1 MSPSVLLLVLYPVVG
16 MAAPVVSYSLWPK
29 MLPPVPNLGADA
41 LTETEKAA
49 TARLGALL
57 SLFIYGSLMCGTLLW
72 QLFFSVVSGKAA
84 FFANTRLTSALIRG
98 YLGVSWARVSIW
110 FLAPL
115 AATGP
120 MLRRL
125 PC

>member
-72 QLFFSVVSGKAA
+72 QLFFSVDLDKAA
-84 FFANTRLTSALIRG
+84 FFANSRLTSALIGG
-98 YLGVSWARVSIW
+98 YLGVSWAGVSIGFW
-110 FLAPL
+110 
-115 AATGP
+115 
-120 MLRRL
+120 R
-125 PC
+125 